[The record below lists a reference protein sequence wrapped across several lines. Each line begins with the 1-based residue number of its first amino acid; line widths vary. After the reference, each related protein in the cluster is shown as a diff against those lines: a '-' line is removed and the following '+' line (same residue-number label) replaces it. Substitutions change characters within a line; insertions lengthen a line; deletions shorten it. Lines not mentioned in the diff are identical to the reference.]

1 MKEQHKKE
9 LISNSYKIN
18 LNDDNLDDLLIL
30 YKYLNVPISYLKSFY
45 NITKS
50 LDKIYKSSFLSKEF
64 VKMSKIKLN
73 IEKLK
78 KNIENREKIIE
89 ILIKYNNYLNK
100 NNTIINSKTLTEE
113 LKLIFKDLRI
123 VSINII
129 LLIKKLQKQ
138 ISYDSSYGKFT
149 LKEIINYDNYLMKMK
164 NDVLFLNKSCL
175 NKFFNFNEIFDTFFT
190 NLKREINYDEKIGNL
205 IIKCQYFLIKES
217 IQMDM
222 KNNLNK
228 EKNKKNNVKNDDKN
242 NLNRFAK
249 KDDDDDS
256 EESSDEEEE
265 ESEEESEESKKN
277 EEKPQEG
284 KKSNDKNINNKNNNN
299 NKNKEKQNEN
309 KNNNKNNEKN
319 ENKNNEKN
327 NINNKNNNNNN
338 NNQNNNNKNENNN
351 KNNNNKNN
359 ENKNNNNNNNENKN
373 IEKLESK
380 PVILNSIENISI
392 EFTYENLTGNES
404 TISKKYS
411 EYYKKIPQELIQN
424 FNIQPS
430 LNYYLTGIFPQIFLI
445 SKEKKSFGLA
455 IISFIS
461 ETQLKILN
469 FSTIEMKNFSLIF
482 SDLIKYLKKNFNF
495 EEILIDFY
503 YTKIENKFIIN
514 KNIENILIKELKFK
528 WILMENDG
536 LNRKIKY
543 KISNEFFNEKK
554 SLNLIKAKN
563 YFLFNL
569 KNINN
574 ENNLIESNL
583 DKTFEKFN
591 SMKNGEKE
599 INIFPLYS
607 LFCEMMYNNEYEVN
621 LPEREFMNQEVM
633 KEISE
638 NIIKNFINVSYKK
651 FKNFVEEN
659 YKNNFDLIQLNNIFD
674 DENNSNENNENSNE
688 NEKNSNEKNSEKNSN
703 EKNSNEKNENSNEKN
718 SNENKKFLCGGILD
732 LNINF
737 NNVIS
742 TKIDNKKYNVIF
754 DENIQILTVNETNEI
769 FYLIPTKNEKISLI
783 LYEKKENKKS
793 KLNEF
798 FNTKNNNNEIT
809 LFEYFNEIYNKINNN
824 NIQTKK
830 RIFLPIFNEKKYLN
844 FNVPKLLEN
853 YTIDASDQ
861 NTYNIENY
869 EQGSNFENEFDSKS
883 EKNYIEFNIEKD
895 DLIIKNDFIIAVI
908 NYDVLNEFEIPSLI
922 TFLVNI

>member
-1 MKEQHKKE
+1 
-9 LISNSYKIN
+9 
-18 LNDDNLDDLLIL
+18 
-30 YKYLNVPISYLKSFY
+30 
-45 NITKS
+45 
-50 LDKIYKSSFLSKEF
+50 
-64 VKMSKIKLN
+64 
-73 IEKLK
+73 
-78 KNIENREKIIE
+78 
-89 ILIKYNNYLNK
+89 
-100 NNTIINSKTLTEE
+100 
-113 LKLIFKDLRI
+113 
-123 VSINII
+123 
-129 LLIKKLQKQ
+129 
-138 ISYDSSYGKFT
+138 
-149 LKEIINYDNYLMKMK
+149 
-164 NDVLFLNKSCL
+164 
-175 NKFFNFNEIFDTFFT
+175 
-190 NLKREINYDEKIGNL
+190 
-205 IIKCQYFLIKES
+205 
-217 IQMDM
+217 
-222 KNNLNK
+222 
-228 EKNKKNNVKNDDKN
+228 
-242 NLNRFAK
+242 
-249 KDDDDDS
+249 
-256 EESSDEEEE
+256 
-265 ESEEESEESKKN
+265 
-277 EEKPQEG
+277 
-284 KKSNDKNINNKNNNN
+284 
-299 NKNKEKQNEN
+299 
-309 KNNNKNNEKN
+309 
-319 ENKNNEKN
+319 
-327 NINNKNNNNNN
+327 
-338 NNQNNNNKNENNN
+338 
-351 KNNNNKNN
+351 
-359 ENKNNNNNNNENKN
+359 
-373 IEKLESK
+373 
-380 PVILNSIENISI
+380 
-392 EFTYENLTGNES
+392 
-404 TISKKYS
+404 
-411 EYYKKIPQELIQN
+411 
-424 FNIQPS
+424 
-430 LNYYLTGIFPQIFLI
+430 
-445 SKEKKSFGLA
+445 
-455 IISFIS
+455 
-461 ETQLKILN
+461 
-469 FSTIEMKNFSLIF
+469 MKNFSLIF

-688 NEKNSNEKNSEKNSN
+688 NNEISDEKNSN

-769 FYLIPTKNEKISLI
+769 FYLIPTKNEKIVLI

>member
-249 KDDDDDS
+249 KDDDDDDS

-284 KKSNDKNINNKNNNN
+284 KKSNDKKNDI
-299 NKNKEKQNEN
+299 KN
-309 KNNNKNNEKN
+309 NNNKNNEKN
-319 ENKNNEKN
+319 ENKNNNKN
-327 NINNKNNNNNN
+327 NEKNNNNNN
-338 NNQNNNNKNENNN
+338 KNNLNKKNENNNNENKKNNNNKNENNN

-359 ENKNNNNNNNENKN
+359 ENKENNNNNNENKN

-380 PVILNSIENISI
+380 PVILNSIENTI

-411 EYYKKIPQELIQN
+411 EYYQKIPQELIQN

-495 EEILIDFY
+495 EEIFIDFY

-674 DENNSNENNENSNE
+674 DENNENSNENNEIS
-688 NEKNSNEKNSEKNSN
+688 NEKNSNEKNSN

>member
-1 MKEQHKKE
+1 MSKLKNLLSMKEQHKKE

-18 LNDDNLDDLLIL
+18 LNDDNFDDLLIL
-30 YKYLNVPISYLKSFY
+30 YKYLNVPVSYLKSFY

-89 ILIKYNNYLNK
+89 ILKKYENYLNK

-129 LLIKKLQKQ
+129 LLIKKLQKK

-149 LKEIINYDNYLMKMK
+149 LNKIINYDNYLMKMK

-228 EKNKKNNVKNDDKN
+228 EKKKKENVKNDGNKN
-242 NLNRFAK
+242 NLKRFAK
-249 KDDDDDS
+249 NEDEDS
-256 EESSDEEEE
+256 EESSEEEE
-265 ESEEESEESKKN
+265 EEEEESEESKKT

-284 KKSNDKNINNKNNNN
+284 KKSNNNNKNNKNNKNENNNNKNNKNDNNNN
-299 NKNKEKQNEN
+299 NKNDNNNEKQIEKNEN
-309 KNNNKNNEKN
+309 KNNNNKNNEKN
-319 ENKNNEKN
+319 NENKNE
-327 NINNKNNNNNN
+327 
-338 NNQNNNNKNENNN
+338 
-351 KNNNNKNN
+351 KNN
-359 ENKNNNNNNNENKN
+359 ENKNNNNNKENKNNNNENNNKN
-373 IEKLESK
+373 LEKLETK
-380 PVILNSIENISI
+380 PVILNSLENPSI
-392 EFTYENLTGNES
+392 EFTYEKLTGNES
-404 TISKKYS
+404 KISQKYS
-411 EYYKKIPQELIQN
+411 EYYQKIPHELIQN

-430 LNYYLTGIFPQIFLI
+430 LKYYLTGIFPQILLI
-445 SKEKKSFGLA
+445 SKEKISFGLV
-455 IISFIS
+455 IFSFVS

-543 KISNEFFNEKK
+543 KISNENFNEKK
-554 SLNLIKAKN
+554 TLNLIKAKN
-563 YFLFNL
+563 FFLFNL

-621 LPEREFMNQEVM
+621 MPERDFMNQEVM

-659 YKNNFDLIQLNNIFD
+659 YKNYFDLIKLNNIFD
-674 DENNSNENNENSNE
+674 DDENNENENENNKNSNENSNENNKNSNE
-688 NEKNSNEKNSEKNSN
+688 NEKNSNEN
-703 EKNSNEKNENSNEKN
+703 
-718 SNENKKFLCGGILD
+718 NKKFLCGGILD

-769 FYLIPTKNEKISLI
+769 FYLLPTKNEKISLI

-798 FNTKNNNNEIT
+798 FNTKNNNNNNEIT

-869 EQGSNFENEFDSKS
+869 EQGSNFENEFDNKS

-908 NYDVLNEFEIPSLI
+908 NYDALNEFEIPSLI